1 MATAITKVLNGVV
14 TLAPLANQIYDFVVP
29 NPNTLSTEVLSEVYI
44 QCDTTLGKITI
55 NLPNIASIGTY
66 NPKVYVSDTAFS
78 ATASNIIIVADP
90 GAVGPPVVAANTVN
104 AVAQVLITV
113 DGTSTML
120 AIVSDT
126 QWLAV

>member
-1 MATAITKVLNGVV
+1 MPAITKVLNGVV
-14 TLAPLANQIYDFVVP
+14 TLAPLANQVYDFVVP

-44 QCDTTLGKITI
+44 QCDTTLGTITI

-66 NPKVYVSDTAFS
+66 NPKVYVSDTGFN
-78 ATASNIIIVADP
+78 ATANDIIIVADP
-90 GAVGPPVVAANTVN
+90 GTVGPPVVAANTVN
-104 AVAQVLITV
+104 AVAQVLISV

-126 QWLAV
+126 QWLSV